1 MLLLGVPQPDAPLT
15 VTTETTEVLD
25 SRSMHLCILFR
36 IPPHAGAGF
45 IFFCLTLFA
54 LPFAFLLIVFA
65 AHLKILNG
73 TSNHKRNIKPV
84 FIE

>member
-15 VTTETTEVLD
+15 VTTEITEVLD

-54 LPFAFLLIVFA
+54 LPFALLLFVFVVKLNELDGA
-65 AHLKILNG
+65 A
-73 TSNHKRNIKPV
+73 NHKRNIEPV